1 MTGRDSRRKTVRERE
16 RERESQ
22 QKFCREEKGKGEDE
36 CSNNAH
42 VAAMLCHRRLL
53 MRLFAHIAIIEADRR
68 GSGNNIITDGHT
80 HPLRKGM

>member
-1 MTGRDSRRKTVRERE
+1 MTAAEKRSERE
-16 RERESQ
+16 RERASKNSAERR
-22 QKFCREEKGKGEDE
+22 KKKGEDE

-42 VAAMLCHRRLL
+42 VAAMPCHRWLL

-68 GSGNNIITDGHT
+68 GPGNNIITDGHT